1 MSAVYV
7 ETREIP
13 LGELVKYPGNAK
25 RGDVGKIRE
34 SIKRNGQYRSLVVR
48 QADDGT
54 LTILAGN
61 HTFEAI
67 KLERHATARCEVIT
81 CDDQD
86 ALRINLVDN
95 RSAELGGYD
104 DDALVH
110 LLSYLDEDYDGTG
123 YTKDDVDRL
132 LEPPEFDGEDEAG
145 GDSPAGVGEPVVAY
159 QIVFDDETQQARWY
173 AFVRWL
179 KREYGGA
186 ETLGERLVEF
196 FDARVPGI
204 GGADR

>member
-1 MSAVYV
+1 MSSTYV
-7 ETREIP
+7 ATRDIP
-13 LGELVKYPGNAK
+13 LGELTKYPGNAK

-34 SIKRNGQYRSLVVR
+34 SIKRNGQYRALVVR
-48 QADDGT
+48 QTDDGQ
-54 LTILAGN
+54 LIILAGN

-67 KLERHATARCEVIT
+67 RQERHATARCEVIT
-81 CDDQD
+81 CDEQT

-95 RSAELGGYD
+95 RTSELGGYD

-123 YTKDDVDRL
+123 YTEDDVNRL
-132 LEPPEFDGEDEAG
+132 LQPPDPGDDEDKE
-145 GDSPAGVGEPVVAY
+145 SPAGVGEPVVAY
-159 QIVFDDETQQARWY
+159 QLVFDDETQQARWY
-173 AFVRWL
+173 GFVRWL
-179 KREYGGA
+179 KREYPGA